1 MCNNLFIEEKKFTST
16 IEEDILRKDSKSM
29 LEELKLMGIGIELLK
44 LIRIFKSITS
54 IFKLIG
60 KHVGS
65 IVGGFM
71 DMFAYTAMLI
81 PIMKYYMS
89 LESMT

>member
-1 MCNNLFIEEKKFTST
+1 MVA
-16 IEEDILRKDSKSM
+16 D
-29 LEELKLMGIGIELLK
+29 
-44 LIRIFKSITS
+44 
-54 IFKLIG
+54 
-60 KHVGS
+60 VGS

-81 PIMKYYMS
+81 PIMNGIYMS